1 MPLHYIKNP
10 MYALCLLAAVCVRQ
24 HVQNNRFR
32 RMYRTDQA
40 LTKGVSFQT
49 PTTVHRKLKET
60 NLKTV
65 TNPSKELNYV
75 EVNRKK
81 PVNLEEADSLVHCV
95 QNFAERARRIV
106 NDIRTSIPGS
116 KSTESIDPLTSS
128 NILDS
133 LLYLTSDVGIKW
145 LA

>member
-24 HVQNNRFR
+24 HVQNNR
-32 RMYRTDQA
+32 TDQT

-49 PTTVHRKLKET
+49 PTTVHRKRNEA
-60 NLKTV
+60 NSKTL
-65 TNPSKELNYV
+65 TNPKKELNYV
-75 EVNRKK
+75 EVDQKK
-81 PVNLEEADSLVHCV
+81 PVNLEAADSLVHCV

-116 KSTESIDPLTSS
+116 KSTESIDTLTSS

>member
-1 MPLHYIKNP
+1 MPLHYVKNP

-24 HVQNNRFR
+24 HVQNNR
-32 RMYRTDQA
+32 TDQA
-40 LTKGVSFQT
+40 LTKGVPFQT
-49 PTTVHRKLKET
+49 PTTVYRKLNEA

-65 TNPSKELNYV
+65 TNPKRELNYV

>member
-24 HVQNNRFR
+24 HVQNNR
-32 RMYRTDQA
+32 TDQA

-49 PTTVHRKLKET
+49 PTTVHRTRKPNEA

-65 TNPSKELNYV
+65 TNPKKELNYV
-75 EVNRKK
+75 EVNQKK
-81 PVNLEEADSLVHCV
+81 PVNLEEANSLVHCV

>member
-49 PTTVHRKLKET
+49 PTTVHRKLNEA

-65 TNPSKELNYV
+65 TNPKKELNYV

>member
-32 RMYRTDQA
+32 RVYRTDQA
-40 LTKGVSFQT
+40 LTKGVSLQT
-49 PTTVHRKLKET
+49 PTTVHMRANEA
-60 NLKTV
+60 NFKTV
-65 TNPSKELNYV
+65 TNPKKELNYV
-75 EVNRKK
+75 KVDQKK
-81 PVNLEEADSLVHCV
+81 PVNLKEADSLVHCV